1 MAVVKSSM
9 HDPREARN
17 YFPITLATS
26 LIEGEEFSNNSVQ
39 TCCKLVAF
47 SLVSC
52 IVIVTEFITNPRRV
66 STCVGMKVD
75 FSGCTTKPNLSS
87 RTVVS
92 MTFRTH
98 FS

>member
-1 MAVVKSSM
+1 MTPGKL
-9 HDPREARN
+9 ETI
-17 YFPITLATS
+17 FPMTLATS
-26 LIEGEEFSNNSVQ
+26 LIEGEEFSSNSVQ
-39 TCCKLVAF
+39 TFCKLVAF

-52 IVIVTEFITNPRRV
+52 IVIVTEFITNPRIV

-92 MTFRTH
+92 ITFGTH

>member
-1 MAVVKSSM
+1 MTPGKL
-9 HDPREARN
+9 ETI
-17 YFPITLATS
+17 FPITLATS
-26 LIEGEEFSNNSVQ
+26 LIEGEEFSSNSVQ
-39 TCCKLVAF
+39 TFCKLVAAF

-52 IVIVTEFITNPRRV
+52 IVIVTEFITNPRIV

-75 FSGCTTKPNLSS
+75 FSGRTIKPNLSS

-92 MTFRTH
+92 ITFRTH